1 MVVANNKIDDDK
13 KGRLIAGNFDCHA
26 DAAVKCGAHCLMEHI
41 QGFTWSHWMLPSG
54 ICCKKQNTNKKTTFS

>member
-1 MVVANNKIDDDK
+1 V
-13 KGRLIAGNFDCHA
+13 

-41 QGFTWSHWMLPSG
+41 QVFTWSHWMLPSG

>member
-1 MVVANNKIDDDK
+1 MVITMFLSMVVANNKIDDDK

-41 QGFTWSHWMLPSG
+41 QVFT
-54 ICCKKQNTNKKTTFS
+54 